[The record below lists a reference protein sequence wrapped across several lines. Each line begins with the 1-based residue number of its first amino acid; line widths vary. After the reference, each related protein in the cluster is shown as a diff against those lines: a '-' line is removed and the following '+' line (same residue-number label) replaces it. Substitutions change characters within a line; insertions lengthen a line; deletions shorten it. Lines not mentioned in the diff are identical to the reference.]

1 MVVKIPKIPK
11 NEMEE
16 NDEMNTQSKRGFY
29 LKIAIFT
36 LFVTATISFEKE
48 YNYLQGASGPSSSH
62 TVLQSGEGLGGGL
75 RISPSPTN
83 PDPVSTATDGE
94 DGEGDE
100 EEGGNEGGDQGG
112 GWSKGLKVAMLT
124 VSANN
129 VAEHK
134 NKRYGEEKTIVTTPI
149 SIDNKVRY
157 CMEHGWDLVIGGLVG
172 DQVQEEDVR
181 GRQMEGRSNRWL
193 KVYHILRMFDDYD
206 VILWMD
212 LDTLMT
218 TVEINMVEYFD
229 GDKDLHLTEDWGF
242 WDRINSGVFGFRTT
256 DWARKFF
263 EDVWEHNDGGKG
275 VSDQRSINHVLQ
287 LRSKE
292 EREAKVDIMDRSVYN
307 AFPKIQE
314 GENKYIVVG
323 MVLPEVNVKLD
334 GDANENTLVVHF
346 AGAFAG
352 CCNSQNKL
360 PDGMLIQ
367 YVAMV
372 SWG

>member
-1 MVVKIPKIPK
+1 
-11 NEMEE
+11 
-16 NDEMNTQSKRGFY
+16 
-29 LKIAIFT
+29 
-36 LFVTATISFEKE
+36 
-48 YNYLQGASGPSSSH
+48 
-62 TVLQSGEGLGGGL
+62 
-75 RISPSPTN
+75 
-83 PDPVSTATDGE
+83 
-94 DGEGDE
+94 
-100 EEGGNEGGDQGG
+100 
-112 GWSKGLKVAMLT
+112 MLT

-129 VAEHK
+129 VEEDR